1 MNTKKSQN
9 NRKNL
14 SLSRETLRTLQN
26 DEIVNVVG
34 GLQQE
39 AAFSRNGTCWSCN
52 SCIAC
57 A

>member
-1 MNTKKSQN
+1 MNTKK
-9 NRKNL
+9 NRKAL
-14 SLSRETLRTLQN
+14 SLNRETLCTLQN
-26 DEIVNVVG
+26 DDIVKVVG